1 MHHKKKIIKRIYYP
15 AGLISLIFLPLLCIW
30 FINKNEPFKQYR
42 IISATFVT
50 NNKSLDFAFVPA
62 EITSKRDFT
71 YFTLT
76 GNEKEDQLKVKQAR
90 IKIREL
96 VRSQDT
102 TLGVCFRFND
112 LAKFWTFVKAIEIC
126 RTENAKLFVPYENDI
141 WIYNLAPK
149 KQKVADEWVFGCN
162 IIPATNCTAGLTSYL
177 QEQKDLKRQENINE
191 TKGLIKEYSVSIL
204 LFLGMVF
211 LTVKKANKKKH
222 KHSIKRL

>member
-1 MHHKKKIIKRIYYP
+1 MHRKKKIFKRIYYP

-30 FINKNEPFKQYR
+30 FINKNEPFKEYR
-42 IISATFVT
+42 IISATFAT
-50 NNKSLDFAFVPA
+50 NNKSLDFAFMPA

-76 GNEKEDQLKVKQAR
+76 GNEKEDQLKIKQAR
-90 IKIREL
+90 FKIREL

-149 KQKVADEWVFGCN
+149 KQKSGDDLIFGCSF
-162 IIPATNCTAGLTSYL
+162 IPTIDSLALTSYL
-177 QEQKDLKRQENINE
+177 QEQKDLKRQEKINE
-191 TKGLIKEYSVSIL
+191 TKGLIKKYSVSIL

-211 LTVKKANKKKH
+211 LTMKKANKKKY